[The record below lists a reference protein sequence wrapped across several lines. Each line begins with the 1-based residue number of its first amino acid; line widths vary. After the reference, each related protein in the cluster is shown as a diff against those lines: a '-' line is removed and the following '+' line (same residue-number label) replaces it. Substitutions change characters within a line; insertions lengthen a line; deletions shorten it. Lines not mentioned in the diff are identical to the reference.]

1 MSTNIARSETSMMLY
16 SHFVLALVHSVG
28 EGGGGGLV
36 DHPQHVQPG
45 DLPGVLGR
53 LALGVVEVRRN
64 LNR

>member
-1 MSTNIARSETSMMLY
+1 MMLY

-45 DLPGVLGR
+45 DLAGVLGR